1 MWMKK
6 EIFRLRFSIS
16 CAYGFFIGRV
26 KAPEAK
32 VVKSFRQTL
41 HKTGKIIP
49 PSFSVPSTCA
59 TENIHT
65 PYTCTSDENLYLCS
79 RKPITSSYLFFRV
92 DTTASTYFLQPPAGS
107 ALLPIH
113 PVGASSDSV
122 RWLRPAQSAEEV
134 WGSRSSLS
142 EELTPKG
149 RVVTVSEP
157 ADPWQTSVV
166 MVVLICFY
174 CYVLYRFRRDMVSCF
189 KNIGRTEDTLTLMEG
204 QGADFVYFLRSSISL
219 AVLAGSA
226 LVMAWLEIRWP
237 RIQSYYLFTGAV
249 VLFLLIV
256 LYRRILF
263 RILRWLT
270 DDKSIFDEITF
281 INRIDIAFIALLYA
295 PLAIVIGVSGRLFE
309 LGLVVLGGLIV
320 YHFIALYKYFR
331 LRSFSKLQ
339 WILYLC
345 FVEILPVSF
354 ILALAVRQS
363 SSVID

>member
-6 EIFRLRFSIS
+6 EIFRLRISIPHT
-16 CAYGFFIGRV
+16 YGFFPGRIN
-26 KAPEAK
+26 PSSSK
-32 VVKSFRQTL
+32 VVKSFRQPF
-41 HKTGKIIP
+41 HKTAKITP
-49 PSFSVPSTCA
+49 LSFSGTSTRA

-65 PYTCTSDENLYLCS
+65 LYTCTSDEKPYLCH
-79 RKPITSSYLFFRV
+79 RETFSSRV
-92 DTTASTYFLQPPAGS
+92 DTTASTYFLQQTAGS
-107 ALLPIH
+107 VHFPTGSES
-113 PVGASSDSV
+113 VDRSSDSL
-122 RWLRPAQSAEEV
+122 RWLRPAASSAEI

-142 EELTPKG
+142 AELTPRG
-149 RVVTVSEP
+149 NLVPVSP
-157 ADPWQTSVV
+157 PHDPWQTSVV
-166 MVVLICFY
+166 MVILICFY
-174 CYVLYRFRRDMVSCF
+174 CYVLYRFRRDMVSCL

-204 QGADFVYFLRSSISL
+204 QGADFVYFLRSGIAL

-237 RIQSYYLFTGAV
+237 RIESYYLFIGSV
-249 VLFLLIV
+249 ILFLLII
-256 LYRRILF
+256 LYRRLLF
-263 RILRWLT
+263 RLLKWLT
-270 DDKSIFDEITF
+270 DEKHIFDEITF
-281 INRIDIAFIALLYA
+281 IDRIDITFVALLYA

-309 LGLVVLGGLIV
+309 PGLVVLGGLVV

-354 ILALAVRQS
+354 ILALALRQS